1 MVIVGPGYGGA
12 VAAVRLAQNGIQVC
26 VLERGKEYLPG
37 DFPSQFGP
45 LVVSAQIHIPKNER
59 PIGPQDGLF
68 HVETGQG
75 ISALVGC
82 ALGGTSQINA
92 GVVAAP
98 EEQIFEGSHWPTSF
112 VKDRLDYFKKV
123 KTMLG
128 ANPHP
133 SASKLPKVQALQ
145 RLAEGVNLGERFS
158 APDIAVT
165 FKDGLNGAG
174 FKQFKCM
181 ECQGALLR
189 FLNDKTYRPLG
200 SDRLHQAHVRIVVAT
215 NCNLSEH
222 VKQHL
227 FREDLWYR
235 LKKLILHLPPLRER
249 RDDIE
254 LLADYFG
261 NKLTRNEAFLK
272 ARHFD
277 DAMRCWMRQ
286 YSWPGNV
293 RELESVV
300 YQWLAGVSLDA
311 IEEECGSE
319 GVSPSPAEDIGLAE
333 LKQGL
338 RSAQMDWQRR
348 YLLCLHNTAS
358 GVISEAARI
367 AQIDRSALRRLFQKH
382 GIVSPGKPRHAA
394 LRDTNCFIYPASEN
408 YTFAS
413 GIRSLVKTVRRDSLI
428 RAYTEVPAAE

>member
-82 ALGGTSQINA
+82 ARGGTSQINA

-98 EEQIFEGSHWPTSF
+98 EEQIFEGSHWRTSF

-165 FKDGLNGAG
+165 FEDGLNGAG
-174 FKQFKCM
+174 FKQFKCLESG
-181 ECQGALLR
+181 ECVTGCKYGAKNTLTTNYLPFAKTFGAESSNESGNAQG
-189 FLNDKTYRPLG
+189 LN
-200 SDRLHQAHVRIVVAT
+200 T
-215 NCNLSEH
+215 N
-222 VKQHL
+222 
-227 FREDLWYR
+227 LW
-235 LKKLILHLPPLRER
+235 RER
-249 RDDIE
+249 KD
-254 LLADYFG
+254 
-261 NKLTRNEAFLK
+261 T
-272 ARHFD
+272 
-277 DAMRCWMRQ
+277 Q
-286 YSWPGNV
+286 QS
-293 RELESVV
+293 
-300 YQWLAGVSLDA
+300 
-311 IEEECGSE
+311 
-319 GVSPSPAEDIGLAE
+319 
-333 LKQGL
+333 
-338 RSAQMDWQRR
+338 
-348 YLLCLHNTAS
+348 CL
-358 GVISEAARI
+358 
-367 AQIDRSALRRLFQKH
+367 
-382 GIVSPGKPRHAA
+382 
-394 LRDTNCFIYPASEN
+394 
-408 YTFAS
+408 
-413 GIRSLVKTVRRDSLI
+413 
-428 RAYTEVPAAE
+428 